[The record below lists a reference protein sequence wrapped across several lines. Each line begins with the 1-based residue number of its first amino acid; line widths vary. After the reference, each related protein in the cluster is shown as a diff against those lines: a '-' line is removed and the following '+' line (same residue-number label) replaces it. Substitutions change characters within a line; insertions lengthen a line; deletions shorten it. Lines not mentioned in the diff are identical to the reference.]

1 MLHALGEVNWS
12 GLTSEVPVE
21 TPRSYFY
28 DAPSRVQVIEDVP
41 NAVELANV
49 VKSYNTEATQTLPSL
64 MSIGFA
70 LGSWLRTFHQWSSES
85 AQSDLQQKILRNKPM
100 RDLKRRITYDT
111 IVSILAKYPNV
122 RREYQKELEEI
133 QNVARK
139 EFAIEST
146 EVAHG
151 SQEWGIIHG
160 DFWTG
165 KYATALIHQPPL
177 RSLIL

>member
-1 MLHALGEVNWS
+1 MLRALRDFVWS
-12 GLTSEVPVE
+12 GLTSEISVE

-28 DAPSRVQVIEDVP
+28 DAPSRVQVIEDVS

-64 MSIGFA
+64 LSIGFA
-70 LGSWLRTFHQWSSES
+70 LGSWLRTFHAWTSES

-111 IVSILAKYPNV
+111 IGSILAKYPNV
-122 RREYQKELEEI
+122 HRAYQKELDEI
-133 QNVARK
+133 QTVARQ
-139 EFAIEST
+139 EFEIEST

-165 KYATALIHQPPL
+165 KYVKV
-177 RSLIL
+177 